1 MQMQKIIQNSEK
13 LEKQITREQLWMGLN
28 IHTTDDTAGRKNKA
42 KRRKMT
48 RAFNLIAKGL
58 HQ

>member
-1 MQMQKIIQNSEK
+1 
-13 LEKQITREQLWMGLN
+13 MGLN
-28 IHTTDDTAGRKNKA
+28 THTIDDTAGKKNKA

-48 RAFNLIAKGL
+48 RASNLIAKGL